1 MNRDG
6 RQSDDILVEDEL
18 VHHMRKIAKELS
30 YIVDLGFCRF
40 WAYIVKFPIFIEFL
54 DDFLQNMR
62 KYNDLEKIQIDLDQS
77 LNDSKLSTSG
87 PETQRSLKK
96 EVNKALRSTF
106 KIFYRLSQ
114 SVGSETEYFSLEFYR
129 GLLAQSHIFDMAKLL
144 DIAAI
149 YG

>member
-1 MNRDG
+1 
-6 RQSDDILVEDEL
+6 
-18 VHHMRKIAKELS
+18 
-30 YIVDLGFCRF
+30 
-40 WAYIVKFPIFIEFL
+40 
-54 DDFLQNMR
+54 MR

-96 EVNKALRSTF
+96 QVNKALRSTF

-114 SVGSETEYFSLEFYR
+114 SMETDTEYFSIEFYR
-129 GLLAQSHIFDMAKLL
+129 GLLAQNNIFDMAKLL

>member
-1 MNRDG
+1 MNREG
-6 RQSDDILVEDEL
+6 RESDDILVEEEL

-30 YIVDLGFCRF
+30 YIVDLDFCRF

-54 DDFLQNMR
+54 DDFLLNMR

-96 EVNKALRSTF
+96 QVN
-106 KIFYRLSQ
+106 
-114 SVGSETEYFSLEFYR
+114 
-129 GLLAQSHIFDMAKLL
+129 
-144 DIAAI
+144 
-149 YG
+149 